1 MCSGEPGDGTERTH
15 GGALGHMSAIDS
27 RIISAIQTRLKG
39 IRGWMDEAAPYATA
53 DQRHLD
59 SNTPERAY
67 WHFGYQTALQ
77 DILTL
82 AEQCSS
88 PKHRSGDMSS

>member
-1 MCSGEPGDGTERTH
+1 
-15 GGALGHMSAIDS
+15 MSAVDP
-27 RIISAIQTRLKG
+27 RIISAIQRRLKS
-39 IRGWMDEAAPYATA
+39 IREWMAEDGPYAIA

-67 WHFGYQTALQ
+67 WHFGYETALQ
-77 DILTL
+77 DILKL

-88 PKHRSGDMSS
+88 PRHRSGDTSS

>member
-1 MCSGEPGDGTERTH
+1 MAED
-15 GGALGHMSAIDS
+15 
-27 RIISAIQTRLKG
+27 
-39 IRGWMDEAAPYATA
+39 APYTTV

-67 WHFGYQTALQ
+67 WHFGYETALQ
-77 DILTL
+77 DVLKL

-88 PKHRSGDMSS
+88 PKHRNGDTSS

>member
-1 MCSGEPGDGTERTH
+1 
-15 GGALGHMSAIDS
+15 
-27 RIISAIQTRLKG
+27 
-39 IRGWMDEAAPYATA
+39 MDEDAPYATA